1 MQWKWEEISS
11 RSVEGLVQIDEA
23 FSYSKQNPGHV
34 FSPFVA
40 TEWSMDQLAPFCKLF
55 PYIQKKT
62 KATCS

>member
-34 FSPFVA
+34 FFTICSNRMEHGSISPV
-40 TEWSMDQLAPFCKLF
+40 L
-55 PYIQKKT
+55 
-62 KATCS
+62 